1 MERSG
6 GSRARRFE
14 VGGRAAP
21 CKEDSSGVSRVL
33 RALTRKRAGVSYF
46 DRHSFG
52 DPSRKQDRKLLF
64 WRGRSS
70 GRALSNRNR
79 RQQGRHRESIVA
91 SPGSRV

>member
-1 MERSG
+1 MERST

-14 VGGRAAP
+14 VRGRAAR
-21 CKEDSSGVSRVL
+21 CKEDSSGVLRVL

-64 WRGRSS
+64 SS
-70 GRALSNRNR
+70 GAEF
-79 RQQGRHRESIVA
+79 REGPVEQEPPA
-91 SPGSRV
+91 AGLAP